1 VEGEGAYANS
11 ALYSNMGADP
21 LYSNVAEVC
30 FNPRVKIKFQ
40 NKFRIKYNFFAAW
53 RLQLSPGDPR
63 RREAGGETG

>member
-1 VEGEGAYANS
+1 VEGGVYSNS

-63 RREAGGETG
+63 GCEAGGEVG

>member
-1 VEGEGAYANS
+1 
-11 ALYSNMGADP
+11 MGADP

-30 FNPRVKIKFQ
+30 FNSRVKIKFQ

>member
-1 VEGEGAYANS
+1 MYSNS